1 MTFTEKRKPKK
12 IIMKENAKKIIQK
25 GIDEIIPYDKNPRKN
40 DKAVDKVANSIRAF
54 GFQSPI
60 IIDEQNV
67 IICGHTR
74 FKAAKKLGL
83 KQVPCIVAT
92 GLTDAEI
99 RAYRIADNKVG
110 ELAEWDKDLL
120 ASELELCEM
129 NMSLFGIADK
139 SNDGLD
145 VEKYSQLGELIQY
158 TPKTEVPAVDELIDE
173 TKQNELI
180 ENIKKSKADKKTK
193 DFLTKAATRHCQFNF
208 AKIAEFYAHQPK
220 EIQELM
226 EESGLVIIDFNNA
239 IKNGFVELVESLKNL
254 AAGIGDE

>member
-1 MTFTEKRKPKK
+1 
-12 IIMKENAKKIIQK
+12 MKENAKKIIQK

-83 KQVPCIVAT
+83 KQVPCIIAT

-110 ELAEWDKDLL
+110 ELAEWDNELL
-120 ASELELCEM
+120 ASELDLCEM
-129 NMSLFGIADK
+129 NMGDFGVETPSTNEDDNASDEIDVK
-139 SNDGLD
+139 SAFEVI
-145 VEKYSQLGELIQY
+145 VECK
-158 TPKTEVPAVDELIDE
+158 
-173 TKQNELI
+173 NES
-180 ENIKKSKADKKTK
+180 EQEKV
-193 DFLTKAATRHCQFNF
+193 FNEMSE
-208 AKIAEFYAHQPK
+208 K
-220 EIQELM
+220 
-226 EESGLVIIDFNNA
+226 
-239 IKNGFVELVESLKNL
+239 GFVCRVLTL
-254 AAGIGDE
+254 

>member
-1 MTFTEKRKPKK
+1 
-12 IIMKENAKKIIQK
+12 MKDNAKDIIQK

-40 DKAVDKVANSIRAF
+40 DNAVDMVANSIRAF
-54 GFQSPI
+54 GFRSPI
-60 IIDEQNV
+60 IIDEHNV

-83 KQVPCIVAT
+83 KKVPCIVAT

-110 ELAEWDKDLL
+110 ELAEWDKALL
-120 ASELELCEM
+120 SEEL
-129 NMSLFGIADK
+129 NMCDIDMTQFGFDENTDSLD
-139 SNDGLD
+139 S
-145 VEKYSQLGELIQY
+145 EKYSQIGDLIQY
-158 TPKTEVPAVDELIDE
+158 DPKTECPDINELIDE

-226 EESGLVIIDFNNA
+226 EASGLVIIDFNNA